1 VKFERPDAKL
11 NFRKLATSFG
21 VVIFFSLYSCVPF
34 WAPAGKFSRTYGLD
48 FMSFHPRLNSAL
60 QDYAK
65 GHKGNSFQV
74 THLGSD
80 TVIIQG
86 FYKGDQYRAPLSTT
100 IAVKP
105 AGPRRTWVEIKISSR
120 DPEISSKYLKEAA
133 GELFQIVEKG
143 TGVRPL
149 E

>member
-1 VKFERPDAKL
+1 MKFERPDAKL
-11 NFRKLATSFG
+11 NFRNLAIFFG

-48 FMSFHPRLNSAL
+48 FMSFHSRLNSAL

-80 TVIIQG
+80 RVIIQG
-86 FYKGDQYRAPLSTT
+86 FYKRGQYRGPLSTT
-100 IAVKP
+100 IMVKT
-105 AGPRRTWVEIKISSR
+105 AGPKRTGVEIGISSR
-120 DPEISSKYLKEAA
+120 DPKISSGDLKEAA
-133 GELFQIVEKG
+133 GDLFQIIDQG